1 MTSLAVTDGRRIEL
15 VHGDITTERLDA
27 VANAANEALRGGGGV
42 DGAIHRAAGP
52 GMLEEL
58 EARYPDG
65 TPTGSAV
72 ATAGHGLPARWVLHA
87 VGPIWQG
94 GGMREEINLRRC
106 YERILEE
113 ALLDAAYRSC
123 LRLAD
128 ELGARSVGFPAISM
142 GIYGYPAE
150 DGARVAVNAVADHLH
165 GDTEIELVRFVLFSD
180 ETYGH
185 FADAVAAA
193 AES

>member
-1 MTSLAVTDGRRIEL
+1 VSSVVIGDGRRVEL
-15 VHGDITTERLDA
+15 VNGDITTERVDA
-27 VANAANEALRGGGGV
+27 IANAANEALRGGGGV

-58 EARYPDG
+58 RRRYPDG

-72 ATAGHGLPARWVLHA
+72 ETGGHDLPARWVLHA

-94 GGMREEINLRRC
+94 GEHG
-106 YERILEE
+106 EE

-185 FADAVAAA
+185 FADAVAAT

>member
-94 GGMREEINLRRC
+94 GEHG
-106 YERILEE
+106 EE

-123 LRLAD
+123 LRLAE
-128 ELGARSVGFPAISM
+128 ELGARTVGFPAISM

-185 FADAVAAA
+185 FADAVAAT

>member
-1 MTSLAVTDGRRIEL
+1 VSSVVIGDGRRIEL
-15 VHGDITTERLDA
+15 VNGDITTERVDA
-27 VANAANEALRGGGGV
+27 IANAANEALRGGGGV

-58 EARYPDG
+58 RRRYPDG

-72 ATAGHGLPARWVLHA
+72 ETGGHDLPARWVLHA
-87 VGPIWQG
+87 VGPIWEG
-94 GGMREEINLRRC
+94 GDHD
-106 YERILEE
+106 EE

-123 LRLAD
+123 MRLAD

-150 DGARVAVNAVADHLH
+150 DGARVAVAAVADHLR
-165 GDTEIELVRFVLFSD
+165 GTTEIELVRFVLFSD

-185 FADAVAAA
+185 FAAAVEA